1 MNEKRTR
8 RIENEIKKEVAL
20 IIANDIKD
28 PRVSSLISVTA
39 VELSNDLEFAKIF
52 ISVLGDDNSKQDAVD
67 GLENAKGFIKR
78 EIGSRLKLRH
88 IPDLSFKIDDS
99 IERGIYM
106 DKLIQDVLRADEENR
121 QKHDNDW

>member
-52 ISVLGDDNSKQDAVD
+52 ISVLGDDQSKQDAVD
-67 GLENAKGFIKR
+67 GLENATGFIKR

-88 IPDLSFKIDDS
+88 IPELSFKIDDS

-106 DKLIQDVLRADEENR
+106 DKLIQDVLKADEENR
-121 QKHDNDW
+121 QKHDNDR

>member
-52 ISVLGDDNSKQDAVD
+52 ISVLGDDQSKQDAVD
-67 GLENAKGFIKR
+67 GLENATGFIKR

-88 IPDLSFKIDDS
+88 IPELSFKIDDS

-106 DKLIQDVLRADEENR
+106 DKLIQDVLKADEDNR
-121 QKHDNDW
+121 QKHDNDR